1 MKKIFINTHSS
12 KIDGPIDY
20 LTYYLIR
27 KGYLIK
33 YISNPLDNYEGRTT
47 VYREGD
53 EVIKEI
59 GRKNIGIL
67 NLFYDF
73 YLSLKFLLKSEAD
86 VFIGANNFDVLPGV
100 FARKFLGKKI
110 GKIIYFASDF
120 SEGRFGNFIL
130 DGIYYKVERAA
141 LNNSD
146 LVVSNT
152 KRAEEKRISFGLDR
166 KKSLV
171 IPNGVHLKK
180 EVFED
185 KEINKKHFIFVGNVT
200 KEHGLYD
207 LLEVL
212 HPIVDRFVLIG
223 SGDDWDR
230 VVDLCKEKKF
240 DFESFYKKD
249 HEFTIDYLQKFNGIG
264 LAPYNMDSKWTY
276 YCSPLKVSEY
286 ISCGV
291 PVLMS
296 DVPEIADLV
305 EKENYGITYT
315 KLYLSE
321 IEKKLQDFDVN
332 DYYKKAEK
340 FYGGFKHEILFE
352 RLGL

>member
-1 MKKIFINTHSS
+1 MKIFVNTHSS
-12 KIDGPIDY
+12 KIEGPVDY
-20 LTYYLIR
+20 LTRYLIR
-27 KGYLIK
+27 RGHEIK
-33 YISNPLDNYEGRTT
+33 YISHPLDNYKDRYTELREGETT
-47 VYREGD
+47 VKKINRRNFGL
-53 EVIKEI
+53 
-59 GRKNIGIL
+59 L

-73 YLSLKFLLKSEAD
+73 YLSLKYLLSGEVD
-86 VFIGANNFDVLPGV
+86 IFIGANNFDVLPGI

-110 GKIIYFASDF
+110 EKIIYFASDF

-130 DGIYYKVERAA
+130 DGIYYKVEKIA
-141 LNNSD
+141 LKNSD

-152 KRAEEKRISFGLDR
+152 KRAEEKRISFGLDK

-180 EVFED
+180 EVFEE
-185 KEINKKHFIFVGNVT
+185 KEINKRNFVFIGNVT

-207 LLEVL
+207 LLEIL
-212 HPIVDRFVLIG
+212 HTIMDKFVLIG

-230 VVDLCKEKKF
+230 VVDLCKERKIN
-240 DFESFYKKD
+240 FESFYKKD
-249 HEFTIDYLQKFNGIG
+249 HEFTIDYIQKFNGIG
-264 LAPYNMDSKWTY
+264 LAPYNMESKWTY

-305 EKENYGITYT
+305 EKEHYGITYN
-315 KLYLSE
+315 KLDLSE
-321 IEKKLQDFDVN
+321 IDIKLHNFDVR
-332 DYYKKAEK
+332 DYFKKAEN
-340 FYGGFKHEILFE
+340 FYDGFKHEVLFE